1 MPVRDGSG
9 DENSQPRAK
18 PLSIRTTKP
27 RKSLQQSLRQRRSR
41 GSSIAR
47 FATNQGGIS
56 RRRNPSHAA
65 KAAVGG
71 NTSTVTIGQTT
82 AWAVREGIGTMSI
95 FTVKSVGTPPTTMRR
110 CANLRRISRP
120 ANLTSRRT
128 EARPNSTSSLRS
140 QNRSSL
146 RHHKQIIIRGSLAR
160 SQAMRPRRHP
170 NSSKRGLSRSQS
182 ENRKRTYTTV
192 SRLNTPRHRMAIPPR
207 RIPPQHICCH
217 PRSLC
222 TITADLHLLLAKGPR
237 ADPSAKAWAPVHKAC
252 IISKDTGYS
261 LTPSKCFTMS
271 DLNTSKC
278 RTVSNRSGSRR

>member
-1 MPVRDGSG
+1 MLVRDGSG
-9 DENSQPRAK
+9 DENLQPQVR
-18 PLSIRTTKP
+18 PSSTPTTKP
-27 RKSLQQSLRQRRSR
+27 RKSLQQSLRQKRSR

-47 FATNQGGIS
+47 YATDQGGTS
-56 RRRNPSHAA
+56 RKRNPSHAA

-71 NTSTVTIGQTT
+71 STSIVTIEPTT
-82 AWAVREGIGTMSI
+82 VQVVRDGIGTMST

-110 CANLRRISRP
+110 CANLRRVSRL

-160 SQAMRPRRHP
+160 SQAMRSRRHP

-182 ENRKRTYTTV
+182 ENRKRTYMNV
-192 SRLNTPRHRMAIPPR
+192 NRLNTSRYRMAIPPR
-207 RIPPQHICCH
+207 HIPPQHIRCH
-217 PRSLC
+217 PRPLC
-222 TITADLHLLLAKGPR
+222 TTTADLHLLLAKGAR
-237 ADPSAKAWAPVHKAC
+237 ADSSAKAWAPVRKAC

-278 RTVSNRSGSRR
+278 RTVSNRSGSSR